1 MGKSKQSSGGAELPV
16 TIVVEARTDQAVK
29 NLDSLTAANQR
40 AEQAAAKSA
49 VTFRTEA
56 EARKAGALE
65 SFVLK
70 ARAEN
75 AAAAQEKLAVATEK
89 VGKAAHKTGSLTKV
103 LGSQVH
109 NLAVGQSSF
118 TQALNM
124 TLSVLGPWG
133 IAIGVATTAIGHFIG
148 DQIEA
153 SKAAEEHTKKIREQR
168 RELQGLAA
176 DAALVR
182 LKTHTSDRQR
192 GTRRAQLGGGEIDA
206 ERAEIE
212 EAIATTRGMGINT
225 SALESELVGLK
236 ARELEIEKELVFVGV
251 GLADVEARRAAN
263 AEAAVIEQERVHLL
277 RQDELRVIEEQA
289 RRENSITGSKREQ
302 LGLTLQELEAFEKQ
316 IRAQEKLFLAQH
328 DPSAKFFA
336 LEKANVKDERFAR
349 PGVGI
354 DDKNWNPFA
363 NERQEA
369 LDKIEAESKARIK
382 AREDAL
388 DAAAERSKKRHEDEI
403 KRQNE
408 LLEKQEA
415 SGKMM
420 GETVSGLASAWLS
433 AGDLSAKGFRKVLA
447 AWGKAESIKLGA
459 VALSEGVQALVSA
472 AFFNFPQAAL
482 HGAAAAQAAATAVV
496 IAGMTGAIGGFGSI
510 SKNPKG
516 GFGGSMFGGGAG
528 GGDPDGQFF
537 VGGRNN
543 KGEHTVGRTST
554 NPFGGTAEQ
563 ASNSQKDQLAT
574 AGGNVQLAQ
583 AGGGKG
589 SAVINYN
596 FAAGSIQSL
605 GAIDEQTGL
614 KLAQGI
620 KKAEA
625 RLGGLQK

>member
-1 MGKSKQSSGGAELPV
+1 MGKSKQSSGAELPV

-29 NLDSLTAANQR
+29 NLDNLTAANQR

-49 VTFRTEA
+49 VTFRTDA
-56 EARKAGALE
+56 EAKKAGSLE

-75 AAAAQEKLAVATEK
+75 AAAAQEKLAAATEK

-133 IAIGVATTAIGHFIG
+133 IAIGVATTLLGHFIG
-148 DQIEA
+148 DQYEA
-153 SKAAEEHTKKIREQR
+153 AKAADEHTKKLREQKKVLAERARDDR
-168 RELQGLAA
+168 RQEIETGAKKGFLTAGRQAELAA
-176 DAALVR
+176 VKRIEAERQQAITDARSTVAEIEKQIAANKALKVDSEQ
-182 LKTHTSDRQR
+182 LF
-192 GTRRAQLGGGEIDA
+192 RRKAEQLEIIALREGEIDSA
-206 ERAEIE
+206 KRIRDDEEERRL
-212 EAIATTRGMGINT
+212 ATEDEHHNKRMQN
-225 SALESELVGLK
+225 SA
-236 ARELEIEKELVFVGV
+236 
-251 GLADVEARRAAN
+251 
-263 AEAAVIEQERVHLL
+263 
-277 RQDELRVIEEQA
+277 
-289 RRENSITGSKREQ
+289 
-302 LGLTLQELEAFEKQ
+302 QELEALEKQ
-316 IRAQEKLFLAQH
+316 IRASEKLFLAQH
-328 DPSAKFFA
+328 DSSAKFFS
-336 LEKANVKDERFAR
+336 LEQANVKDERFTR
-349 PGVGI
+349 PGTKSV
-354 DDKNWNPFA
+354 DPFA
-363 NERQEA
+363 TDTQDA

-388 DAAAERSKKRHEDEI
+388 DAAAERSKKRHQEEI

-420 GETVSGLASAWLS
+420 GDTVSGLAAAWLS

-496 IAGMTGAIGGFGSI
+496 IAGMTGAVGGFGSI

-516 GFGGSMFGGGAG
+516 GFGGNMFGAEGTGGSGSGSSSSA
-528 GGDPDGQFF
+528 Q
-537 VGGRNN
+537 
-543 KGEHTVGRTST
+543 T
-554 NPFGGTAEQ
+554 
-563 ASNSQKDQLAT
+563 SNSQHDQLPT
-574 AGGNVQLAQ
+574 AGANTQLAQ
-583 AGGGKG
+583 TGGGKG